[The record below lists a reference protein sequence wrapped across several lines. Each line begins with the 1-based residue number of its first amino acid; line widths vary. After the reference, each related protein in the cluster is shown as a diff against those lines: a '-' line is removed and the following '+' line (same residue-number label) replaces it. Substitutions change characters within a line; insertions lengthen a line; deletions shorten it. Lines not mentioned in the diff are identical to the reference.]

1 MSNYGLLLMRH
12 QLVNSLNTSAIVKK
26 KKKKGFMKVGSVKF
40 CRGYGME

>member
-26 KKKKGFMKVGSVKF
+26 KKKGFMKVGSVKF
-40 CRGYGME
+40 CRGYSME

>member
-26 KKKKGFMKVGSVKF
+26 KKGFMKVGSVKF
-40 CRGYGME
+40 CRGYSME